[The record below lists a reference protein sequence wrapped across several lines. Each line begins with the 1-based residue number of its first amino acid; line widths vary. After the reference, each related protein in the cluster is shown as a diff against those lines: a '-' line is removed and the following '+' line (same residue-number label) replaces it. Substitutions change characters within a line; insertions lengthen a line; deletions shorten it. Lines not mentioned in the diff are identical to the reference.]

1 MIASINGKI
10 IGTTK
15 SGVIVE
21 TASGLGYE
29 VQVTPAEKM
38 GSVVGSQ
45 GHFFSYLKVSEQAQD
60 LYGFSTSE
68 AREFF
73 CLLLTVSGVGPKTA
87 LNILSLGS
95 LGNIQGAIARGD
107 VKYLTAVQGMGKKTA
122 ERLVVEL
129 KSKILGSQKTFED
142 SSASSGPLG
151 EVVDG
156 LVAMGYSQNEA
167 RDVVQTLA
175 GEGKSSEALLREAL
189 QKLAR

>member
-10 IGTTK
+10 VGTTK
-15 SGVIVE
+15 SGAIVE
-21 TASGLGYE
+21 TSSGLGYE
-29 VQVTPAEKM
+29 VQVIPADKM
-38 GSVVGSQ
+38 TIAVGAAVR
-45 GHFFSYLKVSEQAQD
+45 FFTYLKVSEQAQD

-73 CLLLTVSGVGPKTA
+73 CLLLTVNGVGPKTA

-95 LGNIQGAIARGD
+95 LDNIQGAIARGD

-129 KSKILGSQKTFED
+129 KSKILGSQKAFED

-167 RDVVQTLA
+167 RDIVKTLD

-189 QKLAR
+189 QRLAR

>member
-1 MIASINGKI
+1 MIASISGTI

-15 SGVIVE
+15 NGVIVE

-38 GSVVGSQ
+38 SSRVGEP
-45 GHFFSYLKVSEQAQD
+45 GHFFTYLKVTDQSQD
-60 LYGFSTSE
+60 LYGFTTME

-73 CLLLTVSGVGPKTA
+73 NLLLTVSGVGPKTA
-87 LNILSLGS
+87 LSILSLGS
-95 LGNIQGAIARGD
+95 LDNIQAAIARGD

-129 KSKILGSQKTFED
+129 KSKIAGNQKAFDDT
-142 SSASSGPLG
+142 SVSSGVLG

-156 LVAMGYSQNEA
+156 LVAMGYSQQEA
-167 RDVVQTLA
+167 RETVQSLESE
-175 GEGKSSEALLREAL
+175 GESSETLLREAL
-189 QKLAR
+189 QRLAR